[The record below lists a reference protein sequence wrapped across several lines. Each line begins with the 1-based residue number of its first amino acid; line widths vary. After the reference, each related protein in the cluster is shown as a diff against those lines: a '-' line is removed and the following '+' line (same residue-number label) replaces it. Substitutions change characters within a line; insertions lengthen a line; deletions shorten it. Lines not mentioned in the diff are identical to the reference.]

1 MTTSKRRPTTAEA
14 SFRLALIA
22 SRNPK
27 EPYCFQLFSR
37 NTLDEASY
45 FHGWFSPDDQDEML
59 ESLKDRCE
67 SLGIRPVVPY
77 LKTLLMWH
85 SF

>member
-1 MTTSKRRPTTAEA
+1 MEDKRRPTTAEA

-22 SRNPK
+22 SRNPALSNS
-27 EPYCFQLFSR
+27 QLFSR
-37 NTLDEASY
+37 NALDETSY

-67 SLGIRPVVPY
+67 SLGIRPAVPY